1 MQKVLALIDGEHY
14 VPVTRG
20 ALEYINLSS
29 DRNVVA
35 AVLIGGT
42 EKIGTPQDVQRGL
55 PIPVV
60 LPASSSSPP
69 IEDIVKA
76 IRFHK
81 PDLVVDLSDE
91 PVINYEKR
99 LRIASA
105 VVAEGVT
112 YEGADFTFLPIP
124 FSDVC
129 AYPSIKIIGLGK
141 RVGKTAISTATAM
154 AVKSMRLKPCVVKA
168 ARGGPEEVTI
178 LEGDKLSLSPEF
190 LLGEADKGKHAAS
203 DYYQEAL
210 IARIPT
216 VGARRCGGGMVG
228 KPYYS
233 TEVEGVKL
241 ANTLSCDLV
250 IVEGSGT
257 TVPAVLNDCSE
268 LVIRADQQ
276 RSSITEFFGPY
287 RIQISDL
294 IVMTMCEESVKDL
307 ADETERAIREIKE
320 SAVVVRVV
328 LRPQP
333 LGDVKGK
340 RVMFTSV
347 APISAIENALAPYLE
362 KNYGCDVVGFSPWL
376 SNRQKLKEDLAKYLP
391 QSDMLVTEF
400 KAASVDVATRMA
412 IQHGLDVVY
421 VNNVAVTI
429 GGDAKLED
437 AIREVVGLA
446 QKRFRERKSKPPQL
460 GR

>member
-1 MQKVLALIDGEHY
+1 MQKVLALVDGEHY

-20 ALEYINLSS
+20 ALEYINSTS
-29 DRNVVA
+29 GRKVIA

-60 LPASSSSPP
+60 LPASSASPP
-69 IEDIVKA
+69 IRDIVKA
-76 IRFHK
+76 VRLYK
-81 PDLVVDLSDE
+81 PDVVVDLSDE
-91 PVINYEKR
+91 PVVNNQKR

-105 VVAEGVT
+105 IVAEGVT
-112 YEGADFTFLPIP
+112 YEGADFTFSPIP

-129 AYPSIKIIGLGK
+129 SHPSIKIIGLGK

-154 AVKSMRLKPCVVKA
+154 TVKSMRLRPCVVKA

-178 LEGDKLSLSPEF
+178 LEGDKLPLTPEF

-241 ANTLSCDLV
+241 ANSLPCDLV

-276 RSSITEFFGPY
+276 LSSITEFFGPY

-294 IVMTMCEESVKDL
+294 IIMTMCEETVRDL
-307 ADETERAIREIKE
+307 AGKTEQAIREVKE
-320 SAVVVRVV
+320 DATVVRVV

-333 LGDVKGK
+333 LGNVKG
-340 RVMFTSV
+340 RNVVFTSV
-347 APISAIENALAPYLE
+347 APASAIESVLAPYLE
-362 KNYGCDVVGFSPWL
+362 KNYRCKVVGFSPWL
-376 SNRQKLKEDLAKYLP
+376 SNRPKLKEDLEKYLP
-391 QSDMLVTEF
+391 KADMLVTEF

-412 IQHGLDVVY
+412 VQQGLDVVY
-421 VNNVAVTI
+421 VNNTAVTV

-437 AIREVVGLA
+437 AIRKVVELA
-446 QKRFRERKSKPPQL
+446 QERFEERKK
-460 GR
+460 RR

>member
-20 ALEYINLSS
+20 ALEHIDSS
-29 DRNVVA
+29 GDRKVIA

-60 LPASSSSPP
+60 LPASSASPP
-69 IEDIVKA
+69 IGDIVKA
-76 IRFHK
+76 IRVHK
-81 PDLVVDLSDE
+81 PDAVVDLSDE
-91 PVINYEKR
+91 PVVNYQKR
-99 LRIASA
+99 MRIASA
-105 VVAEGVT
+105 VVAEGVK
-112 YEGADFTFLPIP
+112 YEGADFTFSPIP

-129 AYPSIKIIGLGK
+129 ACPSIKIIGLGK

-154 AVKSMRLKPCVVKA
+154 AVKSMGLKPCVVKA

-178 LEGDKLSLSPEF
+178 LEGDKLPLTPEF

-210 IARIPT
+210 IAKIPT

-233 TEVEGVKL
+233 TEVDGVKL
-241 ANTLSCDLV
+241 ANSLQCDLV

-268 LVIRADQQ
+268 LAIKADQQ
-276 RSSITEFFGPY
+276 LSSITEFFGPY

-307 ADETERAIREIKE
+307 ADKTEQAIREVKE
-320 SAVVVRVV
+320 NATVVRVV

-333 LGDVKGK
+333 LGNVKGRK
-340 RVMFTSV
+340 VVFASV
-347 APISAIENALAPYLE
+347 APASVIESALAPYLE
-362 KNYGCDVVGFSPWL
+362 KNYGCKVVGFSPWL
-376 SNRQKLKEDLAKYLP
+376 SNRPKLKDDLVKCLP
-391 QSDMLVTEF
+391 QADMLVTEF
-400 KAASVDVATRMA
+400 KAASIDVATRMA
-412 IQHGLDVVY
+412 IQQGLDVVY
-421 VNNVAVTI
+421 VNNTAITV

-437 AIREVVGLA
+437 AIRKVVELA
-446 QKRFRERKSKPPQL
+446 QKRFQERKQKQE
-460 GR
+460 